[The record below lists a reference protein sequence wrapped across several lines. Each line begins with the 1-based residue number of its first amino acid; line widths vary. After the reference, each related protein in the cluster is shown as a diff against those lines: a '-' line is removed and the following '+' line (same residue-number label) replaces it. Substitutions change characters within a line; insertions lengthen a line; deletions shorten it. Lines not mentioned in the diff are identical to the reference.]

1 MMINKIFFSFFA
13 CVSVFFAFMTCAH
26 AELTAKTVV
35 CGDVQSCNLD
45 THMCYK
51 RSTLET
57 GDGLT
62 NTTVSYV
69 CVLKG
74 TEMKKEVSSDF
85 FGDRMT
91 TRVTEYTEAPNG
103 GTGKEN
109 TTSALIFSHTT
120 EKDQCKTQYFKQKYE
135 PCYPCEVIIV
145 LFSAFLTAASAA
157 YDATKQAANAILIV
171 ASILWIAGFAMKNVS
186 SFTSVEPMKMLQ
198 DLFIKFFKIILAF
211 VIINSGLQAI
221 LHYSLVPI
229 INTGT
234 DFANTILAS
243 TSDYTPD
250 LYNEDFISARAGGGG
265 ASSPTG
271 GGGYSGGGSGG
282 GAR

>member
-13 CVSVFFAFMTCAH
+13 CVGVFFAFMTCAH
-26 AELTAKTVV
+26 AQLTAKTVV

-45 THMCYK
+45 THVCYHK
-51 RSTLET
+51 VEHW
-57 GDGLT
+57 
-62 NTTVSYV
+62 TTSYTMGSNSSYI

-74 TEMKKEVSSDF
+74 TEMKEERLVTAGYS
-85 FGDRMT
+85 T
-91 TRVTEYTEAPNG
+91 TTTYTEAPNG
-103 GTGKEN
+103 GTGEQRKTN
-109 TTSALIFSHTT
+109 TGIGGTAAT
-120 EKDQCKTQYFKQKYE
+120 EKNQCKTQYFKQKYE

-211 VIINSGLQAI
+211 VIINSGLQTI

-265 ASSPTG
+265 ASSSTG

-282 GAR
+282 GGR